1 MMNDG
6 DSVRASHYSPG
17 LITINQKQKHRKSNM
32 KYHLFERLG
41 IELEYM
47 IVDRDTF
54 CVAPLTDKVLKEVN
68 GTITNEVEMG
78 EISWSNELALHVIE
92 LKTSEPA
99 PSLDNLA
106 TKFHENIRHINTI
119 LDKYNACLMGGPMHP
134 FMDPVKEIR
143 LWPHDYSPIYSAFD
157 RIFSC
162 KGHGWANLQSMHIN
176 LPFADDDEFGRL
188 HAAIRLVLP
197 IIPALSAGSP
207 FADGKLTGFHDTRM
221 ETYRHNSE
229 KIRSI
234 TGDVI
239 PEAVFS
245 MADYEK
251 KILQRIYDDLSPYD
265 PDKILQ
271 EEWVNARGAI
281 ARFERNTIEIRVID
295 VQETPF
301 ADCAIASLI
310 LQTLKNLV
318 AEQWSS
324 FAYQKAV
331 PDSTLVDSFLASIRD
346 GQDAYV
352 TDSRYLKV
360 FNLGSEQCSMRDLWR
375 QLSEKMDIRNR
386 YLDTIS
392 EHGTL
397 SSRMIQS
404 TGKNFQHKNLLT
416 LCKNMCRCVDIG
428 EQLLQR

>member
-1 MMNDG
+1 M
-6 DSVRASHYSPG
+6 
-17 LITINQKQKHRKSNM
+17 T
-32 KYHLFERLG
+32 YHLFERIG

-47 IVDRDTF
+47 IVDRDTMR
-54 CVAPLTDKVLKEVN
+54 VAPLTDKVLEEVN
-68 GTITNEVEMG
+68 GHITNEVAMG

-92 LKTSEPA
+92 LKTTEPA
-99 PSLDNLA
+99 LSLENLD
-106 TKFHENIRHINTI
+106 TLFHANIRHINTI
-119 LDKYNACLMGGPMHP
+119 LKKYNACLMGGPMHP
-134 FMDPVKEIR
+134 FMDPIKEIR

-176 LPFADDDEFGRL
+176 LPFANDDEFGRL

-197 IIPALSAGSP
+197 ILPALSAGSP
-207 FADGKLTGFHDTRM
+207 FADGKLTGFQDTRM

-245 MADYEK
+245 RAEYERN
-251 KILQRIYDDLSPYD
+251 ILERIYSDLSPYD
-265 PDKILQ
+265 PEKILQ

-301 ADCAIASLI
+301 ADCAIAGI
-310 LQTLKNLV
+310 VIEVIKNLV
-318 AEQWSS
+318 NGQWSS
-324 FAYQKAV
+324 YEYQMSV
-331 PDSTLVDSFLASIRD
+331 PGTILVDSFLESIRH
-346 GQDAYV
+346 GQDARI
-352 TDSRYLKV
+352 TDSQYLQV
-360 FNLGSEQCSMRDLWR
+360 FNLGSRPCTMRELWK
-375 QLSEKMDIRNR
+375 QLSAKMDIRNR
-386 YLDTIS
+386 YIKTLL
-392 EHGTL
+392 ENGTL

-404 TGKNFQHKNLLT
+404 AGPDFQQNNLLT
-416 LCKNMCRCVDIG
+416 LCKSMCCCVDFG
-428 EQLLQR
+428 EQLHT

>member
-1 MMNDG
+1 MN
-6 DSVRASHYSPG
+6 
-17 LITINQKQKHRKSNM
+17 
-32 KYHLFERLG
+32 YHLFERIG

-47 IVDRDTF
+47 IVDRDTYR
-54 CVAPLTDKVLKEVN
+54 VAPLTDKVLEEAN
-68 GTITNEVEMG
+68 GSITNEVDMG
-78 EISWSNELALHVIE
+78 VISWSNELALHVIE

-99 PSLDNLA
+99 GSLENLDIQ
-106 TKFHENIRHINTI
+106 FHDNIRHINSI
-119 LDKYNACLMGGPMHP
+119 LKKYNACLMGGPMHP

-176 LPFADDDEFGRL
+176 LPFADDEEFGRL

-197 IIPALSAGSP
+197 ILPALSAGSP

-239 PEAVFS
+239 PEAVFTI
-245 MADYEK
+245 ADYK
-251 KILQRIYDDLSPYD
+251 QKILQRIYNDISPFD

-271 EEWVNARGAI
+271 EEWLNARGAI

-301 ADCAIASLI
+301 ADCAIAALVI
-310 LQTLKNLV
+310 EVIKNLV
-318 AEQWSS
+318 NERWSS
-324 FAYQKAV
+324 YEHQKSV
-331 PDSTLVDSFLASIRD
+331 PGNILVDSFLQSIRI
-346 GQDAYV
+346 GQNATV
-352 TDSRYLKV
+352 TDSQYLQAL
-360 FNLGSEQCSMRDLWR
+360 NLPSEPCTMKNLWK
-375 QLSEKMDIRNR
+375 QLSARTGIKNR
-386 YLDTIS
+386 FTDTIM
-392 EHGTL
+392 ENGTL

-404 TGKNFQHKNLLT
+404 TGTENQQKKLLT
-416 LCKNMCRCVDIG
+416 LCKKLCQCIDFG
-428 EQLLQR
+428 EQLHI

>member
-1 MMNDG
+1 M
-6 DSVRASHYSPG
+6 
-17 LITINQKQKHRKSNM
+17 T
-32 KYHLFERLG
+32 YHLFERIG

-47 IVDRDTF
+47 IVDRDTYR
-54 CVAPLTDKVLKEVN
+54 VAPLTDKVLEEVN
-68 GTITNEVEMG
+68 GSITNEVDMG

-99 PSLDNLA
+99 HSIDQLD
-106 TKFHENIRHINTI
+106 TRFHENIRHINTI
-119 LDKYNACLMGGPMHP
+119 LQKYDACLMGGPMHP

-176 LPFADDDEFGRL
+176 LPFANDDEFGRL

-197 IIPALSAGSP
+197 ILPALSAGSP
-207 FADGKLTGFHDTRM
+207 FADGKLTGFQDTRM

-245 MADYEK
+245 IEEYEK
-251 KILQRIYDDLSPYD
+251 MILQRIYNDLSPYD

-281 ARFERNTIEIRVID
+281 ARFERNSIEIRVID
-295 VQETPF
+295 VQETPYV
-301 ADCAIASLI
+301 DCAIAEI
-310 LQTLKNLV
+310 VIQVLKNLV
-318 AEQWSS
+318 NGQWSS
-324 FAYQKAV
+324 YEYQKSI
-331 PDSTLVDSFLASIRD
+331 PGDILVTSFLESIRY
-346 GQDAYV
+346 GQDACIN
-352 TDSRYLKV
+352 DNQYLQV
-360 FNLGSEQCSMRDLWR
+360 FNLGSKPCTMRDLWK
-375 QLSEKMDIRNR
+375 LLLAKMNIQNR
-386 YLDTIS
+386 YIDTIKNY
-392 EHGTL
+392 GTL
-397 SSRMIQS
+397 SSRMIQLV
-404 TGKNFQHKNLLT
+404 GPYFQQNNLLT
-416 LCKNMCRCVDIG
+416 LCKNMCHCIDFG
-428 EQLLQR
+428 EQLHL

>member
-1 MMNDG
+1 M
-6 DSVRASHYSPG
+6 
-17 LITINQKQKHRKSNM
+17 T
-32 KYHLFERLG
+32 YHLFERIG

-47 IVDRDTF
+47 IVDRDTMR
-54 CVAPLTDKVLKEVN
+54 VAPLTDKVLEEVN
-68 GTITNEVEMG
+68 GHITNEVAMG

-92 LKTSEPA
+92 LKTTEPA
-99 PSLDNLA
+99 LSLENLD
-106 TKFHENIRHINTI
+106 TLFHANIRHINTI
-119 LDKYNACLMGGPMHP
+119 LKKYNACLMGGPMHP
-134 FMDPVKEIR
+134 FMDPIKEIR

-176 LPFADDDEFGRL
+176 LPFANDDEFGRL

-207 FADGKLTGFHDTRM
+207 FADGKLTGFQDTRM

-245 MADYEK
+245 RAEYEK
-251 KILQRIYDDLSPYD
+251 NILERIYSDLSPYD
-265 PDKILQ
+265 PEKILQ

-301 ADCAIASLI
+301 ADCAIAGI
-310 LQTLKNLV
+310 VIEVIKNLV
-318 AEQWSS
+318 YGQWSS
-324 FAYQKAV
+324 YEYQMSV
-331 PDSTLVDSFLASIRD
+331 PGTILVDSFLESIRH
-346 GQDAYV
+346 GQDARI
-352 TDSRYLKV
+352 TDSRYLQV
-360 FNLGSEQCSMRDLWR
+360 FNLGSRPCTMRELWK
-375 QLSEKMDIRNR
+375 QLSAKMDIRNR
-386 YLDTIS
+386 YIKTLL
-392 EHGTL
+392 ENGTL

-404 TGKNFQHKNLLT
+404 AGPDFQQNNLLT
-416 LCKNMCRCVDIG
+416 LCKSMCRCVDFG
-428 EQLLQR
+428 EQLHT